1 MTQSTSGRQARLLG
15 GLLVVPEGAR
25 RSELDRLRK
34 PETVTSGGGM
44 VRALR
49 RVSDLAGL
57 GLGRVD
63 VSEVHLAG
71 SSPWRGTAWQRR

>member
-25 RSELDRLRK
+25 RSELDRVCK
-34 PETVTSGGGM
+34 PETVTSGGRM

-49 RVSDLAGL
+49 RVSDLAADSL
-57 GLGRVD
+57 TC
-63 VSEVHLAG
+63 A
-71 SSPWRGTAWQRR
+71 

>member
-1 MTQSTSGRQARLLG
+1 MTPSTSGRQARLLG

-25 RSELDRLRK
+25 RSELDRLCK

-49 RVSDLAGL
+49 RVSDLAA
-57 GLGRVD
+57 D
-63 VSEVHLAG
+63 
-71 SSPWRGTAWQRR
+71 SPTCT